1 MSENTSQD
9 LKSFNPE
16 ALRFLLKCVDKE
28 QRLNSMF
35 IVAALVA
42 GSPTKE
48 LILTDENIRSAFKD
62 LVDENG
68 DIVAI
73 DIEVSRIVVK
83 NPGSDDPVP
92 ALKIAVKEV
101 VPEQEAIVD
110 AEFTEIPVKDIPV
123 KESPTEESPVKD
135 TPAVEPVDELA
146 AMRAKAAT
154 KNLGAAADVV
164 DTTPGLAKILLAEAN
179 KEQE

>member
-1 MSENTSQD
+1 MNENTSQD

-16 ALRFLLKCVDKE
+16 ALRFLLKCFDKD

-48 LILTDENIRSAFKD
+48 LILTDENMRSAFKD

-101 VPEQEAIVD
+101 VPEEEAIVD
-110 AEFTEIPVKDIPV
+110 AEFTEVP
-123 KESPTEESPVKD
+123 SEEVPSE
-135 TPAVEPVDELA
+135 PADELA

-154 KNLGAAADVV
+154 KNLGDVADAV

-179 KEQE
+179 KEKE

>member
-92 ALKIAVKEV
+92 ALKIAVREV

-110 AEFTEIPVKDIPV
+110 AEFTEVPSED
-123 KESPTEESPVKD
+123 
-135 TPAVEPVDELA
+135 PVDELA
-146 AMRAKAAT
+146 AMRAKAAS
-154 KNLGAAADVV
+154 KKIDAVADAV

>member
-1 MSENTSQD
+1 MNENTSQD
-9 LKSFNPE
+9 LKTFNPE

-62 LVDENG
+62 LLDENG

-110 AEFTEIPVKDIPV
+110 AEFTEVPED
-123 KESPTEESPVKD
+123 STEVPVKD
-135 TPAVEPVDELA
+135 TPAAVEPVDELA
-146 AMRAKAAT
+146 AMRAKAAN
-154 KNLGAAADVV
+154 KKLEAVADAV

>member
-1 MSENTSQD
+1 MSENTSHD

-110 AEFTEIPVKDIPV
+110 AEFTEVPVKDIP
-123 KESPTEESPVKD
+123 TEESPAESPKD
-135 TPAVEPVDELA
+135 TPDAVAPVDELA

-154 KNLGAAADVV
+154 KNLGDAADVV

>member
-1 MSENTSQD
+1 MNENTSQD

-16 ALRFLLKCVDKE
+16 ALRFLLKCVDKD

-110 AEFTEIPVKDIPV
+110 AEFTEVPS
-123 KESPTEESPVKD
+123 ESPAE
-135 TPAVEPVDELA
+135 PADELA

-154 KNLGAAADVV
+154 KNPGAVADAV

-179 KEQE
+179 KEKE

>member
-1 MSENTSQD
+1 MNENTSQD

-16 ALRFLLKCVDKE
+16 ALRFLLKCVDKD

-110 AEFTEIPVKDIPV
+110 AEFTE
-123 KESPTEESPVKD
+123 SPVKD
-135 TPAVEPVDELA
+135 TPAEPADELA

-154 KNLGAAADVV
+154 KNLGDVADAV

-179 KEQE
+179 KEKE

>member
-1 MSENTSQD
+1 MNENTSQD

-16 ALRFLLKCVDKE
+16 ALRFLLKCVDKD

-48 LILTDENIRSAFKD
+48 LILTDENIRSALKD

-101 VPEQEAIVD
+101 VPEQEDIID
-110 AEFTEIPVKDIPV
+110 AEFTEVP
-123 KESPTEESPVKD
+123 SEESPVKD
-135 TPAVEPVDELA
+135 TPAEPADELA

-154 KNLGAAADVV
+154 KNLGDVADAV

-179 KEQE
+179 KEKE